1 MAIRFENYNL
11 TPSVQGD
18 YIVGL
23 SQLHLFKGL
32 HSPAWVLMR
41 SNRLISLAPSPCLS
55 IFMLLLCLCPSC
67 LLHLSL
73 CLCLDPLSALSLSVS
88 VSCSLSPSRVPH
100 LFQTAY
106 CKLRWKPVSR
116 HQWFLP
122 LQATGGLRF
131 SHTSIISQVLH
142 PQCYFLFGY

>member
-73 CLCLDPLSALSLSVS
+73 CLCLDPLSALSLCQCVLLSQSIQSSSSFSNSILQVEVEACVSASVVLALAGYWRS
-88 VSCSLSPSRVPH
+88 AV
-100 LFQTAY
+100 
-106 CKLRWKPVSR
+106 
-116 HQWFLP
+116 
-122 LQATGGLRF
+122 F
-131 SHTSIISQVLH
+131 SHF
-142 PQCYFLFGY
+142 YN